1 MRTRIGAFCDAVIE
15 AGWLLA
21 LLVVPLFFNV
31 HSNRNFEPDKLGLLR
46 SIATIMVVAWLIKLS
61 EQALT
66 KGRGPEGSDGATA
79 RNPFLR
85 IPLVLPTLLLG
96 AVYLVSTAASVAPRI
111 SLWGS
116 YQRLQGTY
124 TTLSYIVV
132 FCMMLQ
138 GLRRREQLR
147 RLLTTIIVTSLPIS
161 LYGLMQRYRLDPLP
175 WAGDVT
181 SRVASNL
188 GNAIFV
194 AAYLIMV
201 VPITLARIFQLLGT
215 APGDVSRRW
224 KLGFALLFW
233 LLLAVQMGVWAR
245 AGFAAGVAA
254 SLIAIV
260 ALTLVSTYYRRPMA
274 RFVLLGCYGAILTV
288 QLATILFAQSRGA
301 WLGMAAGLVFFFLLY
316 YFSRGRRWAG
326 IAVVGV
332 SAVLGL
338 LLVLVN
344 LKQTPFPGFRSLP
357 YVGRLGQVLDFERGT
372 GKVRALIWEGAVE
385 MIEADPLRALIGYGP
400 ETMFVAYNA
409 FYPPDLAH
417 FEARTASPDRAHN
430 ETFDTII
437 FIGLLGLVVF
447 ASVLAG
453 VFYHG
458 LRWLGLIRTRAQ
470 QRLFLLF
477 GVLGALLGVLLPLL
491 LDGSLRFLGLGL
503 PLGFLLSMGAYVTV
517 SGLTGA
523 GEGESHD
530 SGKLRLRGEDAL
542 LLVALLSG
550 VVAHLVEIQVGIA
563 IAATRTYFWAYAA
576 SMALLGER
584 LVSTEAVRPSE
595 QVPVSSRSRA
605 VSKRGGVTGPARV
618 AAPARK
624 GGNRRRQGR
633 MRKKRLSVRG
643 AGLEVESISTQLWAI
658 TMVMGTMMATLAWDY
673 TTNPRG
679 ERNPLAVIWSSL
691 TSLAARGQ
699 AGQISLGMAWL
710 VIATFVISL
719 LAAVCGAVEHESE
732 EREVQ
737 WWLLSF
743 GTFALGAGGIGGLF
757 ACIHA
762 VRLGP
767 GSDLSSLVNEYYL
780 GMAFVGL
787 LLASI
792 LYLGASRPKRVS
804 AGAVALG
811 YPALVLLSILFI
823 QSRNVSIIKAD
834 TLYKQGLMF
843 DKADRWDQAI
853 QFYQRAVD
861 VAPTEDFYHLFRGRA
876 LMERARLEQEPM
888 LRDVYFQRA
897 VDSLTEARRLNPLN
911 TDNTWNLG
919 RLYRAW
925 GELSPDAAAGQ
936 DRLRL
941 STEFYA
947 QATQLSPQNAQ
958 IYNEWGD
965 VCRLTGDLDQALVRY
980 KQSEALDR
988 EYVQTYFLL
997 GDLYVVRQEWREAA
1011 EAYETGLALD
1021 PNYVRGWTALA
1032 FCHSRMGEWSQAV
1045 EANLKAL
1052 ELVPQDQVT
1061 LKNLAAC
1068 YAQLREWDKAI
1079 QANARALRLNP
1090 DDYHTLKNLSLLHNQ
1105 VHRVADAL
1113 SYAEHALA
1121 VAPEQEKA
1129 ALEAFVLQLRAQVG
1143 KD

>member
-1 MRTRIGAFCDAVIE
+1 MRTKIGAFCDAVIE

-61 EQALT
+61 EQALV
-66 KGRGPEGSDGATA
+66 KGGGPQGSDGATA
-79 RNPFLR
+79 RKPFLR

-96 AVYLVSTAASVAPRI
+96 AVYLVSTAVSVAPRI

-138 GLRRREQLR
+138 GLRRREQVR

-161 LYGLMQRYRLDPLP
+161 LYGLMQHYRLDPLP

-201 VPITLARIFQLLGT
+201 VPITVARIIQLLGT
-215 APGDVSRRW
+215 ALGDVSRRS
-224 KLGFALLFW
+224 KLGFALFFW
-233 LLLAVQMGVWAR
+233 LLVAVQMGVWAK
-245 AGFAAGVAA
+245 AGFPAGVAA
-254 SLIAIV
+254 SLMVIV
-260 ALTLVSTYYRRPMA
+260 LLTLGSTYYKRPMA

-301 WLGMAAGLVFFFLLY
+301 WLGMVGGLVFFFLLY
-316 YFSRGRRWAG
+316 LFSRGRRRAG
-326 IAVVGV
+326 IGVVGA
-332 SAVLGL
+332 SAVLGC

-357 YVGRLGQVLDFERGT
+357 YVGRLGRVLDFETGT

-385 MIEADPLRALIGYGP
+385 MIEANPLRALIGYGP
-400 ETMFVAYNA
+400 ETMFVAYNP
-409 FYPPDLAH
+409 FYPPELAH
-417 FEARTASPDRAHN
+417 YEARTASPDRAHN

-437 FIGLLGLVVF
+437 FIGLLGLVVS

-491 LDGSLRFLGLGL
+491 IDRSFRFLGLGL

-517 SGLTGA
+517 SSLTAA

-530 SGKLRLRGEDAL
+530 SVKLRLRGEDAL
-542 LLVALLSG
+542 LVVALLSG

-576 SMALLGER
+576 LMALLGER
-584 LVSTEAVRPSE
+584 LVSTGAVRPSE
-595 QVPVSSRSRA
+595 QEPVSSRSRA

-624 GGNRRRQGR
+624 GGNRRRPGQ
-633 MRKKRLSVRG
+633 MRRQRRSAQRIG
-643 AGLEVESISTQLWAI
+643 SGVESIGIQVCAI
-658 TMVMGTMMATLAWDY
+658 TTIMGLMMATLAWDY
-673 TTNPRG
+673 ATNPRG
-679 ERNPLAVIWSSL
+679 ETNPLAVIWSSL

-699 AGQISLGMAWL
+699 AGQTSLGMAWL

-719 LAAVCGAVEHESE
+719 LAAVCETVEHESE
-732 EREVQ
+732 EREVK

-743 GTFALGAGGIGGLF
+743 GAFALGAGGIGGLF

-762 VRLGP
+762 ARLGP
-767 GSDLSSLVNEYYL
+767 RTDLSSLVNEYYL
-780 GMAFVGL
+780 GMAFVAIIV
-787 LLASI
+787 ASI
-792 LYLGASRPKRVS
+792 LYLGPSRPDLVS
-804 AGAVALG
+804 GGAVALG
-811 YPALVLLSILFI
+811 YPALILLSILFI
-823 QSRNVSIIKAD
+823 QSRNMSIIKAD

-843 DKADRWDQAI
+843 DNANQWDQAI

-861 VAPTEDFYHLFRGRA
+861 VAPTEDFYQLFRGRA

-925 GELSPDAAAGQ
+925 GELSPDPAAGQ

-947 QATQLSPQNAQ
+947 QATELSPQNAQ

-965 VCRLTGDLDQALVRY
+965 VCRLLGDLDQALVRY
-980 KQSEALDR
+980 KQSEALDQ
-988 EYVQTYFLL
+988 EYAQTYFLL
-997 GDLYVVRQEWREAA
+997 GDLHLARQEWREAIQ
-1011 EAYETGLALD
+1011 AYETGLAVD
-1021 PNYVRGWTALA
+1021 ASYVRGWTVLA
-1032 FCHSRMGEWSQAV
+1032 FCYSRMGEWSQAI
-1045 EANLKAL
+1045 EANLRAL
-1052 ELVPQDQVT
+1052 ELVPEDQVT

-1068 YAQLREWDKAI
+1068 YAQLGQWDKAI

-1090 DDYHTLKNLSLLHNQ
+1090 DDYYTLKNLSLLHNQ
-1105 VHRVADAL
+1105 VHREADAL
-1113 SYAEHALA
+1113 SYAERALA
-1121 VAPEQEKA
+1121 VAPEQEKE
-1129 ALEAFVLQLRAQVG
+1129 ALEAFVLQLRDQVG

>member
-1 MRTRIGAFCDAVIE
+1 MRTKIGAFCDAVIE

-66 KGRGPEGSDGATA
+66 KGRGPQGSDGATA
-79 RNPFLR
+79 RKPFLR
-85 IPLVLPTLLLG
+85 IPLVLPALLLG

-138 GLRRREQLR
+138 GLRRREQVR

-161 LYGLMQRYRLDPLP
+161 LYGLMQHYRLDPLP

-201 VPITLARIFQLLGT
+201 VPITVARIIQLLGT
-215 APGDVSRRW
+215 ALGDVSRRS
-224 KLGFALLFW
+224 KLGFALFFW
-233 LLLAVQMGVWAR
+233 LLVAVQMGVWAK
-245 AGFAAGVAA
+245 AGFPAGVAA
-254 SLIAIV
+254 SLMVIV
-260 ALTLVSTYYRRPMA
+260 LLTLGSTYYKRPMA

-301 WLGMAAGLVFFFLLY
+301 WLGMVGGLVFFFLLY
-316 YFSRGRRWAG
+316 LFSWGRRRAG
-326 IAVVGV
+326 IGVVGA
-332 SAVLGL
+332 SAVLGC

-357 YVGRLGQVLDFERGT
+357 YVGRLGRVLDFETGT

-385 MIEADPLRALIGYGP
+385 MIEANPLRALIGYGP
-400 ETMFVAYNA
+400 ETMFVAYNP
-409 FYPPDLAH
+409 FYPPELAH
-417 FEARTASPDRAHN
+417 YEARTASPDRAHN
-430 ETFDTII
+430 ETFDTIV
-437 FIGLLGLVVF
+437 FIGLLGLVVS

-458 LRWLGLIRTRAQ
+458 LRWLGLIRTRAR

-491 LDGSLRFLGLGL
+491 IDRSFRFLGLGL
-503 PLGFLLSMGAYVTV
+503 PLGFLLSTGAYVTV
-517 SGLTGA
+517 SGLTA
-523 GEGESHD
+523 TGEGESHD
-530 SGKLRLRGEDAL
+530 SVKLRLRGEDAL
-542 LLVALLSG
+542 LVVALLSG

-576 SMALLGER
+576 LMALLGER
-584 LVSTEAVRPSE
+584 LVSTGAVRLSE
-595 QVPVSSRSRA
+595 QVPALARSRA
-605 VSKRGGVTGPARV
+605 TSKRGG
-618 AAPARK
+618 
-624 GGNRRRQGR
+624 RRRPGQ
-633 MRKKRLSVRG
+633 MRRQRRSAQRIG
-643 AGLEVESISTQLWAI
+643 SGVESIGIQVCAI
-658 TMVMGTMMATLAWDY
+658 TTIMGLMMATLAWDY
-673 TTNPRG
+673 ATNPRG
-679 ERNPLAVIWSSL
+679 ETNPLAVIWSSL

-699 AGQISLGMAWL
+699 AGQTSLGMAWL

-719 LAAVCGAVEHESE
+719 LAAVCETVEHESE
-732 EREVQ
+732 EREVK

-743 GTFALGAGGIGGLF
+743 GAFALGAGGIGGLF

-762 VRLGP
+762 ARLGP
-767 GSDLSSLVNEYYL
+767 RTDLSSLVNEYYL
-780 GMAFVGL
+780 GMAFVAIIV
-787 LLASI
+787 ASI
-792 LYLGASRPKRVS
+792 LYLGPSRPDLVS
-804 AGAVALG
+804 GGAVALG
-811 YPALVLLSILFI
+811 YPALILLSILFI

-843 DKADRWDQAI
+843 DKGQRWDQAI

-925 GELSPDAAAGQ
+925 GELSPDPATGQ

-965 VCRLTGDLDQALVRY
+965 VCRLLGDLDQALVRY
-980 KQSEALDR
+980 KQSEALDQ
-988 EYVQTYFLL
+988 EYAQTYFLL
-997 GDLYVVRQEWREAA
+997 GDLHLARQEWREAIQ
-1011 EAYETGLALD
+1011 AYETGLAVD
-1021 PNYVRGWTALA
+1021 ASYVRGWTVLA
-1032 FCHSRMGEWSQAV
+1032 FCYSRMGEWSQAI
-1045 EANLKAL
+1045 EANLRAL
-1052 ELVPQDQVT
+1052 ELVPEDQVT

-1068 YAQLREWDKAI
+1068 YAQLGQWDKAI

-1090 DDYHTLKNLSLLHNQ
+1090 DDYYTLKNLSLLHNQ
-1105 VHRVADAL
+1105 VHREADAL
-1113 SYAEHALA
+1113 SYAERALA
-1121 VAPEQEKA
+1121 VAPEQEKE
-1129 ALEAFVLQLRAQVG
+1129 ALEAFVLQLRDQVG